1 MGLFAL
7 IRNKISEF
15 VENKK
20 IANLILGMTIF
31 LCIEIFA
38 ELAFDDQITAN
49 KQAEFF
55 FYILNFFLLTFF
67 ILEIILKCLAYGP
80 GFFFE
85 FINAFDSTIVIAS
98 YVMIILNLKLK
109 ILGLL
114 RVMRLLKVIINMKK
128 VVDDNRE
135 RQEGIKQ

>member
-1 MGLFAL
+1 MFAL
-7 IRNKISEF
+7 IRSKISDF
-15 VENKK
+15 VENKR

-38 ELAFDDQITAN
+38 ELAFDSQISAN
-49 KQAEFF
+49 QYAAEFF
-55 FYILNFFLLTFF
+55 YVLNFFLLTFF
-67 ILEIILKCLAYGP
+67 ILEIVLKFFAYGP

-85 FINAFDSTIVIAS
+85 FINAFDSTIVIVS
-98 YVMIILNLKLK
+98 YVMIILNLRLK

-128 VVDDNRE
+128 VVDDNRA
-135 RQEGIKQ
+135 R